1 MEEQWK
7 IELPKIK
14 NLKFHHINDRGVI
27 ITGKGITA
35 IKIDEQIIPFLD
47 EEGILKKFPYVM
59 VDMGAIK
66 FVCKGANIMRPGITK
81 FSEFQKEQII
91 CIIEE
96 SQKKFLGVGK
106 AVISSEEMKT
116 IDKGEVVK
124 NLHYISDEFWEAK
137 KEIKV

>member
-35 IKIDEQIIPFLD
+35 IKVDEQIIPFLD
-47 EEGILKKFPYVM
+47 EEEILKKFPYVM

-66 FVCKGANIMRPGITK
+66 FVCKGANIMRPGVTK

-137 KEIKV
+137 KEIRV

>member
-35 IKIDEQIIPFLD
+35 IKVDEQIIPFLD
-47 EEGILKKFPYVM
+47 EEEILKKFPYVV

-66 FVCKGANIMRPGITK
+66 FVCKGANIMRPGVTK

-137 KEIKV
+137 KEIRV

>member
-47 EEGILKKFPYVM
+47 EEDILKKFPYVM

>member
-35 IKIDEQIIPFLD
+35 IKVDEQIIPFLD
-47 EEGILKKFPYVM
+47 EEEILKKFPYVV

-137 KEIKV
+137 KEIRV

>member
-35 IKIDEQIIPFLD
+35 IKVDEQIIPFLD
-47 EEGILKKFPYVM
+47 EEEILKKFPYVM

-137 KEIKV
+137 KEIRV